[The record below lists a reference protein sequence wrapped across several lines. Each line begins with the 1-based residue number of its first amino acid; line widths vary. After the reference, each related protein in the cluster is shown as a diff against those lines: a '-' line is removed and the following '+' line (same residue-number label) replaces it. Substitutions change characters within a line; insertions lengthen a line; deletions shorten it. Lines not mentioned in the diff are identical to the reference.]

1 MINFVHTVEQVSA
14 EIRTAKDLL
23 SCFNDFCEENLSFS
37 DDEREQCYLGLMFME
52 NMKKYKSLILTAE
65 DIIRT
70 QTDLL
75 DDAVDN
81 VTVKKDKNI
90 SLSDLI
96 LGRIYLQVCNA
107 ADEGKL
113 LDTAVIFNAN
123 LGFGTAKTAEVKE
136 RLEQLISYGC
146 LELVEQI
153 DAVSYKVK
161 LKRG

>member
-14 EIRTAKDLL
+14 EIKMAKDLL

-37 DDEREQCYLGLMFME
+37 DDERVQCYLGLMFME

-65 DIIRT
+65 DIIGT

-75 DDAVDN
+75 DDAVDR
-81 VTVKKDKNI
+81 VDIKKAKDI

-96 LGRIYLQVCNA
+96 PGRIYLQVCNA

-113 LDTAVIFNAN
+113 LDTAVIFHTHF
-123 LGFGTAKTAEVKE
+123 GFGTAKTAEVKE
-136 RLEQLISYGC
+136 RLERLINCGY

-153 DAVSYKVK
+153 NAVSYKVK